1 MITPMRAL
9 TSSMWHKLDGM
20 CHWCRWQ
27 PAGRGVML
35 FHSFIGATRTMLPLA
50 RRLVAVAAVLCA
62 AVDVPAQ
69 EPSATLRSAVE
80 GRRVMDD
87 LFAAVGGREALR
99 SVRSIETEETIR
111 RINGV
116 QGDRPS
122 SPDTGYGR
130 RIVSVDVPGQRIA
143 ELRILGIRGNQL
155 ADFGRYI
162 TPKASIVVNWPNMTW
177 DSTPQANVPL
187 QRAAFARRS
196 FLPFLQGLERQPPA
210 TTRWLGITAVNGKA
224 HDAVSI
230 TDAGGAVFTLF
241 VDRQS
246 HLPSRLEQLVV
257 GSAVGDSIDV
267 LQFSD
272 YRRVGALLLPHRRLE
287 KRVPDVEWDYRT
299 VRFELDKAIA
309 DSVFAVPSGLA
320 PTAPPSIRVASL
332 GPDVYTVPN
341 NYRSVFV
348 VFDDYVLVL
357 EGGGSSAETENTIA
371 RIKEVAPGKPIRY
384 VVATHFH
391 QDHLAGLRSFIALG
405 VTIVTTADARARIEA
420 LARVRYRFA
429 PDALDRAPRAP
440 VIEVVERE
448 RTFKDARHEVRLYQI
463 GPSPHVGQM
472 LIGYLP
478 NERVLFEG
486 DLLDIP
492 NGDPVAGGDDTA
504 DFAAKVRALGLTFD
518 RLIPVHGEPGTSAD
532 LEKSLRRGQAR
543 AKCPTDAE
551 RRAPCNLD
559 APPPR
564 PTTTPA
570 GFAVRE
576 IPTRPEGVLAQP
588 TIVLPAPS
596 GPHRVGRMTF
606 HAVDSLRKE
615 VMTPDPADFRELVFH
630 VWYPSDA
637 TAGERASYI
646 NSALQDSVYRRVVS
660 FADTM
665 ARVRSSAFVDV
676 AVSGSARRYPVVLF
690 SHGLGTLSQTYT
702 SFIENLASHGF
713 IVVGPDHSYYS
724 APYTLPDGRSV
735 RNLSRNEDRQR
746 DVVAQAEDLSFVVN
760 VLEHL
765 NQSTASPATRL
776 AGRLDL
782 GQLGVFGH
790 SRGGFASP
798 HACRRDQRFK
808 ACANLD
814 GYSMTPAV
822 MDSGITQPFMM
833 VEEIAP
839 WDPPPTDS
847 QLVQFRWTRAQADS
861 STLADSSRREAT
873 FARMTGG
880 AYLVVSPGAVH
891 NSFSDFGVIVP
902 GRFPSARQD
911 FRRTIEITN
920 AYLLAFFDT
929 HLRGQ
934 SSALLKGK
942 SARFPEVS
950 LTVYQPGVA
959 KQVFRG
965 APTWKRSD
973 RSR

>member
-1 MITPMRAL
+1 MMSP
-9 TSSMWHKLDGM
+9 
-20 CHWCRWQ
+20 
-27 PAGRGVML
+27 
-35 FHSFIGATRTMLPLA
+35 FIRT
-50 RRLVAVAAVLCA
+50 LVAAAALVCA
-62 AVDVPAQ
+62 AGHLSAQ
-69 EPSATLRSAVE
+69 DPITTLRSAVE
-80 GRRVMDD
+80 GRRVMDEV
-87 LFAAVGGREALR
+87 FTAVGGREALR
-99 SVRSIETEETIR
+99 AIRSIETEETIR

-116 QGDRPS
+116 QGQRPS

-143 ELRILGIRGNQL
+143 ELRVLGIRGKQL
-155 ADFGRYI
+155 ADFGRFF
-162 TPKASIVVNWPNMTW
+162 TPKASTVVNWPNMTR
-177 DSTPQANVPL
+177 DSIPQANVP
-187 QRAAFARRS
+187 QARAAFARRN

-210 TTRWLGITAVNGKA
+210 STRWLGITTVNGKP
-224 HDAVSI
+224 HDALSV
-230 TDAGGAVFTLF
+230 TDAGGVVFTLF
-241 VDRQS
+241 VDRQT

-257 GSAVGDSIDV
+257 GSAVGDSVDV

-272 YRRVGALLLPHRRLE
+272 YRRVGALLLPHRRYE
-287 KRVPDVEWDYRT
+287 RRVPDVQWEYRT
-299 VRFELDKAIA
+299 VRFELDTPIA
-309 DSVFAVPSGLA
+309 DSVFAVPSGLG
-320 PTAPPSIRVASL
+320 PTPPPSTRVTSL
-332 GPDVYTVPN
+332 GPDVYLVPN
-341 NYRSVFV
+341 NYQSLFV

-357 EGGGSSAETENTIA
+357 EGGGSSAQTQNTIA

-391 QDHLAGLRSFIALG
+391 QDHLAGLRSFIAEG
-405 VTIVTTADARARIEA
+405 ATIVTTADARAPIEA
-420 LARVRYRFA
+420 LARVRYRLI

-448 RTFKDARHEVRLYQI
+448 RTFKDARHEVRLYQV

-478 NERVLFEG
+478 RERVLFEG

-492 NGDPVAGGDDTA
+492 NGDAVAGGDDTA

-518 RLIPVHGEPGTSAD
+518 RLIPVHGEAGTPAD

-543 AKCPTDAE
+543 AKCPPDAE
-551 RRAPCNLD
+551 RRAPCHLD
-559 APPPR
+559 APTPR
-564 PTTTPA
+564 PTPS
-570 GFAVRE
+570 GFSVRE
-576 IPTRPEGVLAQP
+576 IPTRPEGDLAQP
-588 TIVLPAPS
+588 AIVLPAPG

-615 VMTPDPADFRELVFH
+615 VMTPDPADLRELVFH

-637 TAGERASYI
+637 TAGARASYI
-646 NSALQDSVYRRVVS
+646 NGALQDSVFRRVVS
-660 FADTM
+660 FSDTM
-665 ARVRSSAFVDV
+665 TRVRSSALVDV
-676 AVSGSARRYPVVLF
+676 AVSGAARRYPVILF

-702 SFIENLASHGF
+702 SFIENLASHGYV
-713 IVVGPDHSYYS
+713 VVGVDHSYYS

-746 DVVAQAEDLSFVVN
+746 DVVAQAEDLSFLVN
-760 VLEHL
+760 VLERL
-765 NQSTASPATRL
+765 NEPTGSSSMRL

-798 HACRRDQRFK
+798 HACRRDLRFK

-822 MDSGITQPFMM
+822 MDSGITQPFML

-847 QLVQFRWTRAQADS
+847 QLVQFGWTRAQADS

-902 GRFPSARQD
+902 ERFPLARQA

-929 HLRGQ
+929 HVRGR
-934 SSALLKGK
+934 SSALLNGK
-942 SARFPEVS
+942 SVQYPEVT
-950 LTVYQPGVA
+950 LTVYRPGAA
-959 KQVFRG
+959 KRVFRG
-965 APTWKRSD
+965 APTWERPD